1 MQENNSI
8 PLQKIISFFK
18 NKFDIFK
25 NKLLLKPTATTAPN
39 ATTATTAPTQTCV
52 HNSTSSPS
60 NSSIY
65 ISSININHHNNIEVV
80 ETKIKP
86 DIITITTTMTT
97 VTTIHNAQPKEAE
110 AAEPKAE
117 PPQFQP
123 TVTQYIDYSKYNH
136 NIISSLIDNI
146 IDNIELQD
154 YISNKQNNEKYL
166 QECVDFYDDQQDYSN
181 LRDTLSSD
189 VFTEFEQIVTNILTP
204 DHDYLINLYQLKIYQ
219 DDLINMHTR
228 YGVFQTNNFIIKIDD
243 QSDIF
248 ASELELMYR
257 IGKGVIYP
265 YNIVL
270 PYYVHIVKKN
280 KDKNRK
286 KIKIMHFSIQ
296 PRIKHTIALHK
307 WINLYDNRFYNVE
320 YYIKMCITISKS
332 ILFIHSHNLVHGDIK
347 PDNILIELSSSTPYI
362 IDFGLTGIH
371 ALSQGT
377 GGTRPFCCPETNNTS
392 DNKDNTYTWTKNNK
406 QHDLWSIA
414 FIFSTIIIFKKS
426 YNYYSDY
433 PRGYFTDNKYV
444 NIQFLNRIPLPFRE
458 AFVLVLSKKS
468 DINLSNFIS
477 LLEYALTLP
486 SLPDLLSLS
495 RYHSDAPAYASVSA
509 PAHVSV

>member
-8 PLQKIISFFK
+8 PQQIISFFK

-25 NKLLLKPTATTAPN
+25 NKLISKPTLPTVPTVPTTPI
-39 ATTATTAPTQTCV
+39 QTCI
-52 HNSTSSPS
+52 HTSTTTPS

-65 ISSININHHNNIEVV
+65 ISSFNINHHNNIEVLK
-80 ETKIKP
+80 TKIQP
-86 DIITITTTMTT
+86 DIITVTTTMTT
-97 VTTIHNAQPKEAE
+97 TVTTIQNTQSKEVE
-110 AAEPKAE
+110 PTLEPK
-117 PPQFQP
+117 PIQS
-123 TVTQYIDYSKYNH
+123 TYKQYIDCSKYSD

-154 YISNKQNNEKYL
+154 YISNKQKNEKYL
-166 QECVDFYDDQQDYSN
+166 QECVDFYDNQLDYSHM
-181 LRDTLSSD
+181 RDTLSSN
-189 VFTEFEQIVTNILTP
+189 VFNEFEEIINNILTP
-204 DHDYLINLYQLKIYQ
+204 ESNYLINLYQLKIYQ
-219 DDLINMHTR
+219 DDLVNMHTR

-248 ASELELMYR
+248 ASELELVYR

-296 PRIKHTIALHK
+296 PRIKNTIALHK
-307 WINLYDNRFYNVE
+307 WINLSDNRFYNVT

-332 ILFIHSHNLVHGDIK
+332 ILFIHSHNIVHGDVK
-347 PDNILIELSSSTPYI
+347 PDNILIELSSNTPYI
-362 IDFGLTGIH
+362 IDFGLSGIH
-371 ALSQGT
+371 SLSQGT
-377 GGTRPFCCPETNNTS
+377 GGTRPFCSPETNNTS
-392 DNKDNTYTWTKNNK
+392 DSKDDTYTWTKNNK

-433 PRGYFTDNKYV
+433 PRGYFTDNKYI
-444 NIQFLNRIPLPFRE
+444 NLHFLNRIPLQFRE
-458 AFVLVLSKKS
+458 PFVLVLSKKS

-477 LLEYALTLP
+477 LLEHALTLP
-486 SLPDLLSLS
+486 SLPDLHYPSH
-495 RYHSDAPAYASVSA
+495 YHLDAPALV
-509 PAHVSV
+509 

>member
-1 MQENNSI
+1 MQENTSI
-8 PLQKIISFFK
+8 PQQIISFFK
-18 NKFDIFK
+18 NKLDIFK
-25 NKLLLKPTATTAPN
+25 NKLLPKSTIP
-39 ATTATTAPTQTCV
+39 TAPTQTYV
-52 HNSTSSPS
+52 HTSTSTPS

-65 ISSININHHNNIEVV
+65 ISSFNINHHNNIEVLK
-80 ETKIKP
+80 TKIQP
-86 DIITITTTMTT
+86 DIITVTTTMTTT
-97 VTTIHNAQPKEAE
+97 VTTIHNTQSKEV
-110 AAEPKAE
+110 EPTLE
-117 PPQFQP
+117 PTLEP
-123 TVTQYIDYSKYNH
+123 TPIRSTYKQYIDCSKYSY

-154 YISNKQNNEKYL
+154 YISNKQKNETYL
-166 QECVDFYDDQQDYSN
+166 QGCVDFYDNQLDYSHM
-181 LRDTLSSD
+181 RDTLGSNI
-189 VFTEFEQIVTNILTP
+189 FNEFEEIINNILTP
-204 DHDYLINLYQLKIYQ
+204 ESNYLINLYQLKIYQ
-219 DDLINMHTR
+219 DDLVNMHTR

-248 ASELELMYR
+248 ASELELVYR
-257 IGKGVIYP
+257 IGKGLIYP

-296 PRIKHTIALHK
+296 PRIKNTIALHK
-307 WINLYDNRFYNVE
+307 WINLSDNRFYNIT

-332 ILFIHSHNLVHGDIK
+332 ILFIHSHNIVHGDVK
-347 PDNILIELSSSTPYI
+347 PDNILIELSSNTPYI
-362 IDFGLTGIH
+362 IDFGLSGIH

-377 GGTRPFCCPETNNTS
+377 GGTRPFCSPETNNTS
-392 DNKDNTYTWTKNNK
+392 DSKDDTYTWTKNNK

-433 PRGYFTDNKYV
+433 PRNYFTENKYI
-444 NIQFLNRIPLPFRE
+444 NLQFLNRIPLQFRE
-458 AFVLVLSKKS
+458 PFVLVLSKKS

-477 LLEYALTLP
+477 LLEHALTLP

-495 RYHSDAPAYASVSA
+495 RYRYDAPAPV
-509 PAHVSV
+509 

>member
-8 PLQKIISFFK
+8 PQQIISFFK
-18 NKFDIFK
+18 NKLDIFK
-25 NKLLLKPTATTAPN
+25 NKLLQKPTV
-39 ATTATTAPTQTCV
+39 PTQTCV
-52 HNSTSSPS
+52 NKTTSTP
-60 NSSIY
+60 SIY
-65 ISSININHHNNIEVV
+65 ISSININHHSNTEVI
-80 ETKIKP
+80 ETKIKS

-97 VTTIHNAQPKEAE
+97 VTTIHNTQSKEVE
-110 AAEPKAE
+110 QKPEQKPE
-117 PPQFQP
+117 QPQFQP
-123 TVTQYIDYSKYNH
+123 TVTEYIDYSKYKH
-136 NIISSLIDNI
+136 NIISSLVDNI
-146 IDNIELQD
+146 IDDIELQD
-154 YISNKQNNEKYL
+154 YISNKQKNETYL
-166 QECVDFYDDQQDYSN
+166 QKCIDFYDEQQDYSN

-189 VFTEFEQIVTNILTP
+189 VFNEFEKIVTNILTP
-204 DHDYLINLYQLKIYQ
+204 DHEYLINLYQLKIYQ

-270 PYYVHIVKKN
+270 PYYVHVVKKN

-307 WINLYDNRFYNVE
+307 WINLSDNRFYNIT

-332 ILFIHSHNLVHGDIK
+332 LLFIHSHNLVHGDIK
-347 PDNILIELSSSTPYI
+347 PDNILIELSSNTPYI
-362 IDFGLTGIH
+362 IDFGLSGIH

-433 PRGYFTDNKYV
+433 PRNYFNDNKYI
-444 NIQFLNRIPLPFRE
+444 NLQFLNRIPLQFRE
-458 AFVLVLSKKS
+458 PFVLVLSKKS

-477 LLEYALTLP
+477 LLEHALTLP
-486 SLPDLLSLS
+486 SLPDLLYYSH
-495 RYHSDAPAYASVSA
+495 YHLDAPALASVPA

>member
-8 PLQKIISFFK
+8 PQQIISFFK
-18 NKFDIFK
+18 NKLDIFK
-25 NKLLLKPTATTAPN
+25 NKLLQKPTAPN
-39 ATTATTAPTQTCV
+39 APTQTCV
-52 HNSTSSPS
+52 HKTTSTPA

-65 ISSININHHNNIEVV
+65 ISSFNINHHNNIEVI
-80 ETKIKP
+80 ETKIKS

-97 VTTIHNAQPKEAE
+97 VTTIHNTQSKEVEQQPEQKQEQKQE
-110 AAEPKAE
+110 Q
-117 PPQFQP
+117 PQFQP
-123 TVTQYIDYSKYNH
+123 TVTEYIDYSKYKH
-136 NIISSLIDNI
+136 NIISSLVDNI
-146 IDNIELQD
+146 IDDIELQD
-154 YISNKQNNEKYL
+154 YISNKQKNETYL
-166 QECVDFYDDQQDYSN
+166 QECIAFYDDQQDYSY

-189 VFTEFEQIVTNILTP
+189 VFNEFEKIVTNILTP
-204 DHDYLINLYQLKIYQ
+204 DHEYLINLYQLKIYQ

-270 PYYVHIVKKN
+270 PYYVHVVKKN

-307 WINLYDNRFYNVE
+307 WINLSDNRFYNIT

-347 PDNILIELSSSTPYI
+347 PDNILIELSSNTPYI
-362 IDFGLTGIH
+362 IDFGLSGIH

-377 GGTRPFCCPETNNTS
+377 GGTRPFCSPETNNTS
-392 DNKDNTYTWTKNNK
+392 DSKDNTYTWTKNNK

-433 PRGYFTDNKYV
+433 PHNYFTDNKYI
-444 NIQFLNRIPLPFRE
+444 NLQFLNRIPLQFRE
-458 AFVLVLSKKS
+458 PFVLVLSKKS

-477 LLEYALTLP
+477 LLEHALTLP
-486 SLPDLLSLS
+486 SLPDLHYPSH
-495 RYHSDAPAYASVSA
+495 YHLDAPTLV
-509 PAHVSV
+509 